1 MPYDARLGGPAKATA
16 GHRRNSET
24 GPLPNRNSAEGGR
37 RRREVSTLSGR
48 ETDGQAE
55 NVFLSPEA
63 EAIVRQMC
71 GIYFSPAARKKSE
84 SAIREEFTL
93 SLALYLGVEGS
104 SVQSIAESLFDATLQ
119 VCDRALSAAVDKGI
133 LAAHEAK
140 SSIRNRI
147 LLDEI
152 ANIQK
157 NVEFLRH
164 AQQPKLED
172 ILQFEVKYRAQLADR
187 HGHIIPPHFDVAR
200 KIPIKEICVSPNLA
214 HLSRNRNDQG
224 EPLKF
229 DVFLSGLYRA
239 VVLGNP
245 GGGKSTLASRIC
257 HDLALDHRL
266 RILGKR
272 QLTAA
277 LVVLRDYGAA
287 KKEHDCSFL
296 QFIETVANSHY
307 QIPPPKGAIEYMLLN
322 GRAMVIFDGLD
333 ELLDTRHRQEISA
346 DIESFCNL
354 YPSVPVLV
362 TSREVGY
369 EQAPLDEARFMAY
382 RLAPFDNQQVEEYA
396 RKWFAA
402 DRELPPPQQKQK
414 AESFLKESE
423 VVSDLRSNPL
433 MLSLMCNLYRGDNYI
448 PKNRPDVYEKCATML
463 FERWD
468 KSRGIFVPLP
478 FEAHINPAMKYLAHW
493 IYADDALQAGV
504 TEQKLV
510 AKATEYL
517 ALRRFEDRDE
527 AEQAARGF
535 IDFCRGRAWVFTDT
549 GTTKSGDRLY
559 QFTHRT
565 FLEYFTA
572 AHLVRTNPTPDQLI
586 SVLMPR
592 IEAREWDVVAQLAF
606 QLQNKQVEG
615 AADDLLVALLKRSAT
630 VQGSRAWHLLSFAA
644 RSLEFLVP
652 TPKTT
657 REIALACLAHSFGLA
672 KTQGIESHARSE
684 QPAKHFALFA
694 DLLTA
699 TGENRSPI
707 TDCVEKDISRRID
720 GPEVA
725 ESLFAIDAGLNL
737 RLGLHLGRH
746 HGEVGEDSYRFWGE
760 VSERIFN
767 SCSVRILEL
776 ARKDRPTWMYC
787 YLRGRVEIAS
797 FFELFSH
804 QPLFADYPH
813 RMFPEVRSGPLANLL
828 LWPAVSGARDGAQLR
843 PEFEARLRDLSTV
856 GKVLLRITPPWF
868 ENASGHREFPYR
880 HWNFDPDQ
888 DTGDLDLD
896 PDTTF
901 GGLAIA
907 AVQLNSWGDV
917 SEMEPMVRF
926 LTGSKSPLFRR
937 IGWVLSARLNPKY
950 LDRASEQLASLGL
963 STEQGNLMSA
973 WMNRRI
979 QLATTAG
986 RGRP

>member
-1 MPYDARLGGPAKATA
+1 MDPLTGGIVA
-16 GHRRNSET
+16 GLIANGITEVVSHMT
-24 GPLPNRNSAEGGR
+24 PNSAAQLRQQQAIAEILR
-37 RRREVSTLSGR
+37 QDPSLSEILQKVVVGVAKSAHLQDEKQTEKLR
-48 ETDGQAE
+48 AF
-55 NVFLSPEA
+55 FLSPEA

-84 SAIREEFTL
+84 SAIREEFAL
-93 SLALYLGVEGS
+93 SLAFYLGVEGT
-104 SVQSIAESLFDATLQ
+104 SVRTIADSLFEATLQ
-119 VCDRALSAAVDKGI
+119 GCDRALSAAVDKGI
-133 LAAHEAK
+133 VAAHEAK

-152 ANIQK
+152 ANVQK
-157 NVEFLRH
+157 NVEFLRQ
-164 AQQPKLED
+164 AQQPKLDE

-187 HGHIIPPHFDVAR
+187 HGYIIPPHFDVAR
-200 KIPIKEICVSPNLA
+200 KIPIREICVSPSLA
-214 HLSRNRNDQG
+214 QLSRNRNDQG
-224 EPLKF
+224 EPLKLG
-229 DVFLSGLYRA
+229 VFLAGLYRA

-245 GGGKSTLASRIC
+245 GGGKSTLAGRIC
-257 HDLALDHRL
+257 HDLAADHRL
-266 RILGKR
+266 RILGRR

-287 KKEHDCSFL
+287 KKERDCSFL
-296 QFIETVANSHY
+296 QFIETIANSHY

-354 YPSVPVLV
+354 YPSVPILV

-369 EQAPLDEARFMAY
+369 EQAPLDGRFMAY

-396 RKWFAA
+396 KKWFSA
-402 DRELPPPQQKQK
+402 DRELTLPQQKQK
-414 AESFLKESE
+414 AESFLKESK
-423 VVSDLRSNPL
+423 VVADLRSNPL

-468 KSRGIFVPLP
+468 KSRAIFVTLP
-478 FEAHINPAMKYLAHW
+478 FEVHINPAMKYLAHW
-493 IYADDALQAGV
+493 IYADEALQAGV

-549 GTTKSGDRLY
+549 GTTKAGDRLY

-572 AHLVRTNPTPDQLI
+572 AHLVRTNPTPDRLI

-615 AADDLLVALLKRSAT
+615 AADDLLLALLRRSAA
-630 VQGSRAWHLLSFAA
+630 VGGPKVWHLLSFAA

-657 REIALACLAHSFGLA
+657 REIALACLAHSFCV
-672 KTQGIESHARSE
+672 ARTPGTGSPSRLDA
-684 QPAKHFALFA
+684 PARHFALFA

-699 TGENRSPI
+699 TAENRSPI
-707 TDCVEKDISRRID
+707 VDCVEKDISRRISD
-720 GPEVA
+720 SDVS
-725 ESLFAIDAGLNL
+725 ESLLAIDGGLNL
-737 RLGLHLGRH
+737 RLGLHYGTH
-746 HGEVGEDSYRFWGE
+746 HGEVGEENYKFWGE
-760 VSERIFN
+760 VSDRIFE
-767 SCSVRILEL
+767 SCSARILEL
-776 ARKDRPTWMYC
+776 AAKDRATWMYC
-787 YLRGRVEIAS
+787 YLRGRIEITS
-797 FFELFSH
+797 FFELFGCEH
-804 QPLFADYPH
+804 LFAEYTHLD
-813 RMFPEVRSGPLANLL
+813 FPGTS
-828 LWPAVSGARDGAQLR
+828 
-843 PEFEARLRDLSTV
+843 
-856 GKVLLRITPPWF
+856 
-868 ENASGHREFPYR
+868 
-880 HWNFDPDQ
+880 
-888 DTGDLDLD
+888 
-896 PDTTF
+896 
-901 GGLAIA
+901 
-907 AVQLNSWGDV
+907 
-917 SEMEPMVRF
+917 
-926 LTGSKSPLFRR
+926 RR
-937 IGWVLSARLNPKY
+937 ILEHPPGSVSQHPMGPV
-950 LDRASEQLASLGL
+950 RASNSH
-963 STEQGNLMSA
+963 STLNCG
-973 WMNRRI
+973 
-979 QLATTAG
+979 
-986 RGRP
+986 